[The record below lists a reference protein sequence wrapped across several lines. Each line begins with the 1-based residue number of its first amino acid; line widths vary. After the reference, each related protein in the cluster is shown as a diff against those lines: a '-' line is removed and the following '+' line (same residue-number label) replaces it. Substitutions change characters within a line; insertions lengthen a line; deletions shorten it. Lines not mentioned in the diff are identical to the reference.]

1 MTRRSA
7 DRGESGAAD
16 FIGLFLVY
24 PSIVFSIRYR
34 LLRSTSNSI
43 LGLYLM
49 THGPSLSPEAERT
62 ARLTPENWARI
73 ESVFEAAIELPA
85 GRRREYLDQACV
97 GDLAL
102 RAEVEALLRVEQAA
116 SGSLESVTDAA
127 LNSLDTH
134 DATSGSGQTPFLRNL
149 RFELR
154 RRLGG
159 GAFGTVY
166 EAYDRDHDTV
176 VALKTLHRVDTPA
189 LHRFKKEFRALADIY
204 HPNLVTLYE
213 LIADGEEWFFT
224 MELVHG
230 LPFRDY
236 AGPGDLERTR
246 AALRQLAESV
256 CAVHQAGKLHC
267 DLKPSNVLVTPE
279 GRVVTLDFGLITEIG
294 SGSAKGGIVAGTPSY
309 MAPEQMAGGTV
320 TEAADWYSV
329 GVMLFETLTGALP
342 VTGRLPEL
350 VRKKQTSDP
359 PLASTLAPGIPD
371 DLDSLCRDLLLRS
384 PEARPSGDEVLRR
397 LGSSSPRLP
406 KQQFLGRARE
416 LASLYSAFETLLTK
430 QPVLQFVQG
439 DSGIG
444 KTALV
449 RHFLDDLARRE
460 TVVVLEG
467 RCYERES
474 VPYKALDSLVENL
487 CDYLSTLPRA
497 ELDQIIPEHAP
508 ELVKLFPAFQRVVGH
523 RHESSLAV
531 PEPHTMRIRAFA
543 AMREL
548 TARLAASAPV
558 VFFID
563 DLQWGDQDS
572 GALLAELLR
581 PPDAPAVLFIAC
593 SRAEKNASP
602 LLEALLPLQRRD
614 PLVIEELAP
623 DDARNLARAFIGASA
638 ADDRIDSIV
647 RGAGGNP
654 FLLQRL
660 GAYSHSATSA
670 GEIPDVHT
678 VVRSIVD
685 RLPAEARRLL
695 ELVAVAA
702 KPIDLHVV
710 QKASEPAG
718 DIHQSLAPL
727 RAERL
732 VRLHR
737 SDVRR
742 EIEPYHDRIRRGV
755 VQEISAAAL
764 TAHHGSLA
772 FAWEEAGSG
781 DGEALA
787 VHFHAAG
794 EYEKAG
800 QYALAAGDKA
810 AEALAFDNASRMYR
824 LALSVVASNG
834 LAVSECELRA
844 KLGDALSNAARGSEG
859 AVEYLRAAEQAT
871 GIQALE
877 LQRRAAAQYLNSGH
891 LDEGFRVLHT
901 VLRTTTGRSLA
912 PTPTRA
918 LLSLLWR
925 RIRVNL
931 RGLDFRERVAS
942 EIPAAELLR
951 IDALW
956 VVAHGFGLIDTIRA
970 ADFHASHLLYAL
982 RAGER
987 YRIVRALA
995 VEAGYLALAGGRTS
1009 QPVRRVLDRALQL
1022 AEACDQPHALAV
1034 TLLTS
1039 GIAAFLQGRWSD
1051 ARRGLEHAAAILQE
1065 RCVGVSW
1072 ELATARL
1079 MGCAAMFFLGDLKD
1093 LTQRIAT
1100 LLHDADARGDL
1111 YEATALRTRVEHA
1124 TLLAADQP
1132 DAAREHLAQAI
1143 AKWPGRDFHT
1153 QHWWSI
1159 MAQAEIELYRGEPA
1173 RALELWLSSWPRIRR
1188 SLLLRVQYIRIES
1201 LHHRAVC
1208 ALAAAGS
1215 TQRAA
1220 DREKFLRLAD
1230 SDAHRLERERILWG
1244 DALAAVIRA
1253 GVAAARGRRDAAASL
1268 FELAETRFRSA
1279 GMSLFAAAAHRR
1291 RGELLAVA
1299 PLIDSADAWMRTQNI
1314 LQPER
1319 MADVLAPMPRN

>member
-1 MTRRSA
+1 
-7 DRGESGAAD
+7 
-16 FIGLFLVY
+16 
-24 PSIVFSIRYR
+24 
-34 LLRSTSNSI
+34 
-43 LGLYLM
+43 
-49 THGPSLSPEAERT
+49 LSPEAERT

-85 GRRREYLDQACV
+85 GRRREYLDQACC

-102 RAEVEALLRVEQAA
+102 RAEVEVLLKVEQAA

-134 DATSGSGQTPFLRNL
+134 DATPGSGQTPFLRNL

-176 VALKTLHRVDTPA
+176 VALKTLHRVDTPG

-230 LPFRDY
+230 LSFREY
-236 AGPGDLERTR
+236 AGPGHLERTR

-267 DLKPSNVLVTPE
+267 DLKPSNVLVTST

-309 MAPEQMAGGTV
+309 MAPEQMTGGTV

-329 GVMLFETLTGALP
+329 GVMLFESLTGTLP
-342 VTGRLPEL
+342 FSGRLPEL

-406 KQQFLGRARE
+406 KQQFLGRERE
-416 LASLYSAFETLLTK
+416 LASLYSAFETLQEK
-430 QPVLQFVQG
+430 QPMLQFVQG

-449 RHFLDDLARRE
+449 RHFLDDLARRQ

-487 CDYLSTLPRA
+487 CEYLSTLPRA
-497 ELDQIIPEHAP
+497 ELDQIIPEHAS
-508 ELVKLFPAFQRVVGH
+508 ELVKLFPAFQRVVAQ
-523 RHESSLAV
+523 RHESSV
-531 PEPHTMRIRAFA
+531 DVSEPHTMRIRAFG

-548 TARLAASAPV
+548 IARLAACAPV
-558 VFFID
+558 IFFID

-614 PLVIEELAP
+614 ALVIEELAP
-623 DDARNLARAFIGASA
+623 DDARNLARAFVGASG
-638 ADDRIDSIV
+638 ADDRIDAIV

-660 GAYSHSATSA
+660 GSFSNSATCS

-685 RLPAEARRLL
+685 RLPEDARRLL
-695 ELVAVAA
+695 EIAAVAA
-702 KPIDLHVV
+702 RPIDLHVV
-710 QKASEPAG
+710 QKASGLAG
-718 DIHQSLAPL
+718 DVHQALAPL

-737 SDVRR
+737 LDVHR

-755 VQEISAAAL
+755 VAELSADTL
-764 TAHHGSLA
+764 KSHHRSLA

-781 DGEALA
+781 DGETLA

-794 EYEKAG
+794 ENEKAG
-800 QYALAAGDKA
+800 DYAVAAGDKA
-810 AEALAFDNASRMYR
+810 SEALAFDSASRMYR
-824 LALSVVASNG
+824 LALSVMTLDPSAD
-834 LAVSECELRA
+834 CQLRA

-859 AVEYLRAAEQAT
+859 AVEYLRAAERAT

-877 LQRRAAAQYLNSGH
+877 LRRRAAAQYLTSGH
-891 LDEGFRVLHT
+891 LEEGMS
-901 VLRTTTGRSLA
+901 VLRAVLKTATGRSLA
-912 PTPTRA
+912 TTPSRA

-925 RIRVNL
+925 RTQVNL
-931 RGLDFRERVAS
+931 RGLHFREREVSA
-942 EIPAAELLR
+942 IPSADLLR
-951 IDALW
+951 IDAYW
-956 VVAHGFGLIDTIRA
+956 VVAHGLGLIDTIRA
-970 ADFHASHLLYAL
+970 SDFHASHMLYAL

-995 VEAGYLALAGGRTS
+995 VEAGYHAISGGRKG
-1009 QPVRRVLDRALQL
+1009 QLVQGILQRAMKL
-1022 AEACDQPHALAV
+1022 AEGCDQPHGLAI

-1039 GIAAFLQGRWSD
+1039 GIAAFLLGRWSD

-1065 RCVGVSW
+1065 RCVGVAW

-1079 MGCAAMFFLGDLKD
+1079 MGCAAMLFLGDLKD
-1093 LTQRIAT
+1093 LAQRITT

-1124 TLLAADQP
+1124 TLLAADRP
-1132 DAAREHLAQAI
+1132 DTAREHLAQAI
-1143 AKWPGRDFHT
+1143 ARWPGRDFHA

-1159 MAQAEIELYRGEPA
+1159 MAQAEIELYCEQPA

-1215 TQRAA
+1215 AQRAA
-1220 DREKFLRLAD
+1220 EREKFLRLAD
-1230 SDAHRLERERILWG
+1230 SDARRLEREKMVWG
-1244 DALAAVIRA
+1244 DALAALIHA

-1268 FELAETRFRSA
+1268 FELAEIRFRSA
-1279 GMSLFAAAAHRR
+1279 DMSLFAAAARRR
-1291 RGELLAVA
+1291 RGELLGGPAGESLVE
-1299 PLIDSADAWMRTQNI
+1299 SADAWMRTQNI
-1314 LQPER
+1314 LQPEA
-1319 MADVLAPMPRN
+1319 MTGVLAPMPHN